1 MEAAIVAHD
10 TRKQEDAIIM
20 NQQHVNQC
28 VKEYSYS
35 HTEFKCIIIACE
47 DVTTDAHARMASYV
61 YVSKQTIWLSRSCTV

>member
-10 TRKQEDAIIM
+10 TSKQEDAIRM

-35 HTEFKCIIIACE
+35 YTEFKCIIIDACE
-47 DVTTDAHARMASYV
+47 DVTTDAHA
-61 YVSKQTIWLSRSCTV
+61 